1 MQSKEQ
7 PKLDEG
13 VARRAFDKALASYEQ
28 DFGKFFL
35 ARLFGCEFEY
45 TEDTCRVSFELKDF
59 MLNPQGGLHG
69 GVTAFVL
76 DISMGHLL
84 WKKSGPGTTLE
95 MKVQYASVAR
105 SGQLTATSRFIRHGR
120 GISYLRAELVDDKG
134 ELIAFA
140 TSTWKSLSRPVTK

>member
-1 MQSKEQ
+1 MKEK
-7 PKLDEG
+7 PALDEME
-13 VARRAFDKALASYEQ
+13 ARRAFDGALATYDQ

-45 TEDTCRVSFELKDF
+45 TEDACKVMFDVKGF

-105 SGQLTATSRFIRHGR
+105 SGRLTATSRFIRHGR
-120 GISYLRAELVDDKG
+120 GISYLRSELLDEKG

-140 TSTWKSLSRPVTK
+140 TSTWKSLKNPVTR